1 MSLCQWPSH
10 PSSGIHRGG
19 EGHMGQGVQGAEDS
33 VPDSRLPRT
42 QPGLP
47 PAGEILRL
55 QAGQHPAAGGRLP
68 LPTV

>member
-1 MSLCQWPSH
+1 M
-10 PSSGIHRGG
+10 
-19 EGHMGQGVQGAEDS
+19 EQGVQGAEDP

-47 PAGEILRL
+47 PAGEILWLRR
-55 QAGQHPAAGGRLP
+55 GQRPTAGGRVP

>member
-1 MSLCQWPSH
+1 MFLSQWPNH
-10 PSSGIHRGG
+10 PSSGVHRGG
-19 EGHMGQGVQGAEDS
+19 KRHMGQGVQGAEDS

-55 QAGQHPAAGGRLP
+55 QAGQHPTAGGRLP
-68 LPTV
+68 LPAV